1 MNSDYVLSFEIKD
14 IPNKDFNK
22 IQFFESTGNTPF
34 ILSYDFSTE
43 KSIISLPADD
53 AYRSLMQIEKSIPG
67 LTFNKCDRPLFNK
80 EMNADLY
87 YIYRKYE
94 LMSNWL
100 MNDIFSIG
108 LTSGTL
114 NILFMP
120 KNYASAQK
128 QKDNLEKI
136 LSEIPIRE
144 NNSVRGGFSLFSTKS
159 LQNDLFGASEEKD
172 MLIELLESI
181 NSSLLSNGKVYKIC
195 IFTSG
200 CGAVADSYIK
210 SKFLVLNFEA
220 IRLDIR
226 ALLKHVDNSDG
237 LIFGIQHALS
247 LLSFYGIYGLNYVIP
262 TRIFAKESGIALGT
276 YMKDAAVE
284 TEKAVAIDKSS
295 LNLGCIISGLPG
307 SGKTMEGM
315 AIVDAIKMQAKNGS
329 DDNAMI
335 AILSPTSEWNDFA
348 KMHNMQSIKIY
359 DDGVPINFFKCPHN
373 SNPTNFSENL
383 AMLLASVSDA
393 GPYKNPLEK
402 CLLNAFRAVYSTTLC
417 PDPISVYYAIQES
430 IIKLHG
436 KKTNAGTK
444 YTKHGENIKSAL
456 ENLAGILNRDEY
468 ASIDGID
475 ISESLKKGV
484 VFDLSNLSIKTRSFM
499 YALIMNQIYSVLSG
513 FGIDGDNN
521 LRALLCIE
529 EAQIVYGLQNTAAVE
544 DIKYRLQDFRK
555 KGIGLMLMVHNIN
568 DIDPNIR
575 RLCQIKL
582 YLKQAS
588 DVAPIACKDLVFTY
602 AEDSEVVSKLKHLN
616 SRTGALNYVIKNGD
630 EKLSQDTIFIK
641 TKYYQNANP
650 ETSNA
655 AVQHKDIGCK
665 VSARRHVNSKISL
678 LEDLQQSDKRHIFD
692 KLKYIRIMHLGEE
705 LISFDLE
712 KHGISNPICCDLLDG
727 APYAI
732 EFLDESSKTLA
743 SVMASASDE
752 IKIVIKGSKAH
763 VL

>member
-14 IPNKDFNK
+14 VPNKDFNK
-22 IQFFESTGNTPF
+22 IQFFESMGNSPF

-53 AYRSLMQIEKSIPG
+53 AYRSLAQIEKSIPG
-67 LTFNKCDRPLFNK
+67 LTFNKCDKPLFNK
-80 EMNADLY
+80 EMNASLY
-87 YIYRKYE
+87 YIYRKSE

-108 LTSGTL
+108 VTSGTL

-128 QKDNLEKI
+128 QKERLERI

-144 NNSVRGGFSLFSTKS
+144 NNSVRGGSLFSSKS

-195 IFTSG
+195 IFASG

-210 SKFLVLNFEA
+210 SKFLVLNFEEM
-220 IRLDIR
+220 RSDIH
-226 ALLKHVDNSDG
+226 ALLKHVDNSNG

-247 LLSFYGIYGLNYVIP
+247 LLSFYGIYGLKYVIP
-262 TRIFAKESGIALGT
+262 TKIFAKESGIALGT

-284 TEKAVAIDKSS
+284 TEKVVAIDKSS

-315 AIVDAIKMQAKNGS
+315 AIVDAIKIQAKNESG
-329 DDNAMI
+329 DDAMI

-348 KMHNMQSIKIY
+348 KMHNMQSIRIY
-359 DDGVPINFFKCPHN
+359 DDGVPINFFKCPYN

-402 CLLNAFRAVYSTTLC
+402 CLLNAFRAIYSKTLC

-436 KKTNAGTK
+436 KKTNTGTR

-468 ASIDGID
+468 ASIEGID
-475 ISESLKKGV
+475 ILESLKKGV

-513 FGIDGDNN
+513 FEIDGDNN

-529 EAQIVYGLQNTAAVE
+529 EAQIVFGLQNTAAVE
-544 DIKYRLQDFRK
+544 DLKYRLQDFRK

-616 SRTGALNYVIKNGD
+616 SRTGALNYVVKNGD

-641 TKYYQNANP
+641 TKYYQNELLDADKDT
-650 ETSNA
+650 E
-655 AVQHKDIGCK
+655 QHKSMKYQI
-665 VSARRHVNSKISL
+665 SARQHVNSRISL
-678 LEDLQQSDKRHIFD
+678 SADVQQSDKHPIFN
-692 KLKYIRIMHLGEE
+692 KLKYVRIMHLGEE

-712 KHGISNPICCDLLDG
+712 KHNISDPVCCDLLEG
-727 APYAI
+727 APYTM
-732 EFLDESSKTLA
+732 EFLDERGKTLA
-743 SVMASASDE
+743 SAMAVASDT
-752 IKIVIKGSKAH
+752 IKIVFKDSK
-763 VL
+763 VLVL